1 MTRARELSKLGSI
14 NALSVDISY
23 NVGVGQNNPILT
35 PH

>member
-23 NVGVGQNNPILT
+23 LDVAG
-35 PH
+35 